1 MTTPKAMSYCESKEM
16 FRVITNGFA
25 YAAFL
30 ILFAGCLVMLQRKT
44 QAKIFDYLPPVVML
58 YLLSMVLCTV
68 GLWNLETT
76 KPAYNALKNNLLYA
90 MVFLMLLRCD
100 IRKVLK
106 LGPKMLG
113 GFFAATVTISIGF
126 IITYAIFH
134 NWLGPDA
141 WKALGALCGSWNGGS
156 GNMIAIQAALNV
168 KSENMAYALVVDS
181 IDYSIWVMFLLWAV
195 SIAGKFN
202 AWTKADTSAL
212 DAVSQR
218 LAESEILHEDTISFA
233 GLIFL
238 LGLGLSVSALSQT
251 VGVMIQNAIKDII
264 PLDKA
269 TWIVLVVTALGL
281 IAAVSPLAKIRGSE
295 ELSNMMLYC
304 VIALLASRASLLQ
317 LQDAP
322 VWILAGLSILSIHG
336 VLLVILAKI
345 FKLDMFTCGVAS
357 LANIGGTAS
366 APVLAGSYS
375 GALVPVGV
383 LMALIG
389 YAVGTPIGLLTAHIM
404 SFFG

>member
-1 MTTPKAMSYCESKEM
+1 
-16 FRVITNGFA
+16 
-25 YAAFL
+25 
-30 ILFAGCLVMLQRKT
+30 
-44 QAKIFDYLPPVVML
+44 
-58 YLLSMVLCTV
+58 
-68 GLWNLETT
+68 
-76 KPAYNALKNNLLYA
+76 
-90 MVFLMLLRCD
+90 
-100 IRKVLK
+100 
-106 LGPKMLG
+106 
-113 GFFAATVTISIGF
+113 
-126 IITYAIFH
+126 
-134 NWLGPDA
+134 
-141 WKALGALCGSWNGGS
+141 
-156 GNMIAIQAALNV
+156 
-168 KSENMAYALVVDS
+168 
-181 IDYSIWVMFLLWAV
+181 
-195 SIAGKFN
+195 
-202 AWTKADTSAL
+202 
-212 DAVSQR
+212 
-218 LAESEILHEDTISFA
+218 
-233 GLIFL
+233 
-238 LGLGLSVSALSQT
+238 LSVSALSQT
-251 VGVMIQNAIKDII
+251 VGVLIQNAIKDII

-281 IAAVSPLAKIRGSE
+281 IAAVSPIAKIRGSE

-336 VLLVILAKI
+336 ILLVILAKI

>member
-1 MTTPKAMSYCESKEM
+1 MIAVTTRTAGVIKGM
-16 FRVITNGFA
+16 FVVITSGFS

-30 ILFAGCLVMLQRKT
+30 ILFAGCLVMLERKT
-44 QAKIFDYLPPVVML
+44 KAKIFEYLPPVVML
-58 YLLSMVLCTV
+58 YLLSMLMCTV

-76 KPAYNALKNNLLYA
+76 KPAYNELKNNLLYA

-100 IRKVLK
+100 IRKIIK

-113 GFFAATVTISIGF
+113 GFFAATLTISAGF

-134 NWLGPDA
+134 NWLGHDA

-156 GNMIAIQAALNV
+156 GNMIAIQAALNI
-168 KSENMAYALVVDS
+168 KEGEMAYALVVDS
-181 IDYSIWVMFLLWAV
+181 IDYSLWVMFLLWAV
-195 SIAGKFN
+195 SLAGKFN

-212 DAVSQR
+212 DAVGKK
-218 LAESEILHEDTISFA
+218 LEENETLNEDTISFA

-238 LGLGLSVSALSQT
+238 LGLGLGVSAVSQN
-251 VGVMIQNAIKDII
+251 VGAMIQTAIKSII

-269 TWIVLVVTALGL
+269 TWIVLTVTALGL
-281 IAAVSPLAKIRGSE
+281 IAAVSPIARIKGSA

-304 VIALLASRASLLQ
+304 VIALLASRASLGQ
-317 LQDAP
+317 LKSAP
-322 VWILAGLSILSIHG
+322 VWILAGITILSIHG
-336 VLLVILAKI
+336 VLLIIVAKI
-345 FKLDMFTCGVAS
+345 FHLDMFTCGVAS

-366 APVLAGSYS
+366 APVLAASYS

-389 YAVGTPIGLLTAHIM
+389 YAIGTPMGLLTAHIM
-404 SFFG
+404 SIFG

>member
-1 MTTPKAMSYCESKEM
+1 M

-218 LAESEILHEDTISFA
+218 LAESKVLHEDTISFA

-251 VGVMIQNAIKDII
+251 VGVLIQNAIKDII

-281 IAAVSPLAKIRGSE
+281 IAAVSPIAKIRGSE

-336 VLLVILAKI
+336 ILLVILAKI

>member
-1 MTTPKAMSYCESKEM
+1 M
-16 FRVITNGFA
+16 ITNGFA

-218 LAESEILHEDTISFA
+218 LAESKVLHEDTISFA

-251 VGVMIQNAIKDII
+251 VGVLIQNAIKDII

-281 IAAVSPLAKIRGSE
+281 IAAVSPIAKIRGSE

-336 VLLVILAKI
+336 ILLVILAKI

>member
-1 MTTPKAMSYCESKEM
+1 M

-218 LAESEILHEDTISFA
+218 LAESEVLHEDTISFA

-251 VGVMIQNAIKDII
+251 VGVLIQNAIKDII

-281 IAAVSPLAKIRGSE
+281 IAAVSPIAKIRGSE
-295 ELSNMMLYC
+295 EISNMMLYC

-336 VLLVILAKI
+336 ILLVILAKI

>member
-1 MTTPKAMSYCESKEM
+1 VTTPKAKSNCESKEM

-181 IDYSIWVMFLLWAV
+181 IDYSLWVMFLLWAV

-218 LAESEILHEDTISFA
+218 LAESEVLHEDTISFA

-238 LGLGLSVSALSQT
+238 LGLGLERFRFEP
-251 VGVMIQNAIKDII
+251 N
-264 PLDKA
+264 
-269 TWIVLVVTALGL
+269 
-281 IAAVSPLAKIRGSE
+281 RG
-295 ELSNMMLYC
+295 
-304 VIALLASRASLLQ
+304 RADS
-317 LQDAP
+317 
-322 VWILAGLSILSIHG
+322 
-336 VLLVILAKI
+336 K
-345 FKLDMFTCGVAS
+345 C
-357 LANIGGTAS
+357 
-366 APVLAGSYS
+366 Y
-375 GALVPVGV
+375 
-383 LMALIG
+383 
-389 YAVGTPIGLLTAHIM
+389 
-404 SFFG
+404 